1 MNIIQWIKDN
11 VFTSVEMDT
20 EESGY
25 VAPSHRECHNTLLYK
40 YCERYLN
47 SLNPNHN
54 YDVRE
59 VLKSG
64 MIITHITDVSLQE
77 AKDYCRR
84 IWISSVPPNLVVE
97 VTTSW

>member
-1 MNIIQWIKDN
+1 MNIIHWIKEN
-11 VFTSVEMDT
+11 IFTSPEMDGV
-20 EESGY
+20 ESGY
-25 VAPSHRECHNTLLYK
+25 VAPEHRECHNTLLYI

-47 SLNPNHN
+47 SLNPAHR

-59 VLKSG
+59 ILKSG

-84 IWISSVPPNLVVE
+84 IWISSSPPNLVVE
-97 VTTSW
+97 VSTTW